1 MRIIL
6 LFSILLTSFLA
17 NAQKNLPGSTI
28 DGKLEKELQKRI
40 TIEVLSATSTNSKRF
55 FNSNEND
62 HFYFELR
69 AGYRINKNFEAN
81 IFAGYKLKNYI
92 YFAQK
97 NANLIPLFMDRHY
110 VPVGING
117 RIYLSDFFHEKLKL
131 WKKPGRWDVYNQI
144 GVVILKGKD
153 INDSRDNDF
162 RNQGFFVPFYLYPY
176 ATRYNRPYLT
186 FLFGARYNFS
196 KNFGLFLEGGMGALN
211 DLQIGVAKKF

>member
-1 MRIIL
+1 MRYIF
-6 LFSILLTSFLA
+6 LFSILLISFLA
-17 NAQKNLPGSTI
+17 NAQKTLRGNTI
-28 DGKLEKELQKRI
+28 DEKSGKELQKRV

-55 FNSNEND
+55 FTYNQND

-69 AGYRINKNFEAN
+69 AGYRVNKFFEAN

-97 NANLIPLFMDRHY
+97 SANYIPLFMDRHY

-117 RIYLSDFFHEKLKL
+117 RIYLSDFFYEKLKL
-131 WKKPGRWDVYNQI
+131 WKKPGRWDVYNQV
-144 GVVILKGKD
+144 GVAILKGKD
-153 INDSRDNDF
+153 INDSRDSEF
-162 RNQGFFVPFYLYPY
+162 RNQGYFVPFYLYPY
-176 ATRYNRPYLT
+176 VREYNKVYLT

-211 DLQIGVAKKF
+211 DLQIGVAKIF